1 MRRSINS
8 FRQVVA
14 VGMSFMFAFIAIT
27 VKAQESRPKGQSVDR
42 IVAVVGGNIALQSE
56 LESQYLS
63 MLQSGAEPDDLT
75 RCRLYEE
82 LLYQKLLLNQAQV
95 DSVVVTDSQVE
106 DELSRRIDYF
116 VQQIGSV
123 EKLEE
128 YYEKSILE
136 IKDEFRRMIRDQML
150 SQQMQQ
156 TLAGDIKVT
165 PSEVRSFFKKIP
177 TDSLPYVNSE
187 IELGRIMKKP
197 DISETQLDEARMKAN
212 ELRDRVLAGESFKTL
227 AVLYSEDEGSA
238 KKGGELGF
246 FTRGQMVPE
255 FEAMAFR
262 IKKDSVS
269 PIFKTDFGYHFM
281 QNIERRGEQVNVR
294 HILIKAKPSIEDVVK
309 ANEFLDSLKIAID
322 NDSISFED
330 AASRF
335 SDDEDS
341 RANKGMLYN
350 VQTGSTKFEMNQLSM
365 IDQRLFLKVEKMEI
379 GAMTDVMQ
387 VPEADGATSYNIF
400 ILKSRSEPHE
410 ANLKD
415 DYQRIQD
422 AAKAEKQ
429 SRIIGEWIS
438 EKSAETYV
446 RIDETYQSC
455 PFNHKWVQTE
465 TQ

>member
-1 MRRSINS
+1 MHRSINT
-8 FRQVVA
+8 FRTLFT
-14 VGMSFMFAFIAIT
+14 VGMTFVFACMSFT
-27 VKAQESRPKGQSVDR
+27 GQAQDQKPKGQSIDK

-56 LESQYLS
+56 LESQYLQ
-63 MLQSGAEPDDLT
+63 MLQSGIEPDDLT

-106 DELSRRIDYF
+106 DELGRRIDYF

-136 IKDEFRRMIRDQML
+136 IKDEFRRLIRDQML

-156 TLAGDIKVT
+156 TLAGEIKVT
-165 PSEVRSFFKKIP
+165 PSEVRAFFRKIP

-187 IELGRIMKKP
+187 IELGRVMKKP
-197 DISETQLDEARMKAN
+197 DISEAQLDEARMKAN
-212 ELRDRVLAGESFKTL
+212 ELRDRVLNGESFKTM
-227 AVLYSEDEGSA
+227 AILYSEDDGSA

-262 IKKDSVS
+262 LKKDSIS

-294 HILIKAKPSIEDVVK
+294 HILIKAKPSFDDVVA
-309 ANEFLDSLKIAID
+309 ANEFLDSLKTAIE

-330 AASRF
+330 AASRY

-350 VQTGSTKFEMNQLSM
+350 VQTGSTKFEMSQLSM
-365 IDQRLFLKVEKMEI
+365 IDQRLFLKVEKMAV
-379 GAMTDVMQ
+379 GAITDVME

-400 ILKSRSEPHE
+400 LLKSRTEPHV

-415 DYQRIQD
+415 DYQRIQE
-422 AAKAEKQ
+422 AARSEKQ
-429 SRIIGEWIS
+429 SKIIGEWIA
-438 EKSAETYV
+438 EKTAETYV

-455 PFNHKWVQTE
+455 PFNHKWVQTV
-465 TQ
+465 TP

>member
-1 MRRSINS
+1 MHRSINS
-8 FRQVVA
+8 YRPLLT
-14 VGMSFMFAFIAIT
+14 VGMMFLFVLAT
-27 VKAQESRPKGQSVDR
+27 LVTRAQEPRPKGQSIDK
-42 IVAVVGGNIALQSE
+42 IIAVVGGNIALQSE

-63 MLQSGAEPDDLT
+63 MLQSGMEPDDLT

-95 DSVVVTDSQVE
+95 DSVVVTESQVE
-106 DELSRRIDYF
+106 DELGRRIDYF

-123 EKLEE
+123 ERLEE

-136 IKDEFRRMIRDQML
+136 IKDEFRRLIRDQML

-156 TLAGDIKVT
+156 TLTADIKVT

-177 TDSLPYVNSE
+177 QDSLPYVNSE

-197 DISETQLDEARMKAN
+197 EISEAQLDEARMKAN
-212 ELRDRVLAGESFKTL
+212 ELRDRVLAGESFNTL

-262 IKKDSVS
+262 IKQDSIS
-269 PIFKTDFGYHFM
+269 PIFKSDFGYHFM
-281 QNIERRGEQVNVR
+281 QAIERRGEQVNVR
-294 HILIKAKPSIEDVVK
+294 HILIKAKPSIEDIVQ
-309 ANEFLDSLKIAID
+309 ANEFLDSLKIAIES
-322 NDSISFED
+322 DSISFED
-330 AASRF
+330 AATRF

-350 VQTGSTKFEMNQLSM
+350 VQTGSTKFEMSQLSM
-365 IDQRLFLKVEKMEI
+365 IDQRLFLKVEKMDV
-379 GAMTDVMQ
+379 GSMTSVME
-387 VPEADGATSYNIF
+387 VPEAGGGTSYNIF
-400 ILKSRSEPHE
+400 ILKSRSEPHV

-429 SRIIGEWIS
+429 ANIIGDWIA
-438 EKSAETYV
+438 EKTSETYV
-446 RIDETYQSC
+446 RIDETYESC
-455 PFNHKWVQTE
+455 PFNYDWVQTAAK
-465 TQ
+465 